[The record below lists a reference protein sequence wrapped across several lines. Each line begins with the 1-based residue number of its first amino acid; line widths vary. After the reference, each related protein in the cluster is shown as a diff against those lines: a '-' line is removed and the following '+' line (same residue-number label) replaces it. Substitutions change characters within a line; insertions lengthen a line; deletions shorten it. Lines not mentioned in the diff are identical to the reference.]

1 MKRLVVLVL
10 VPEGA
15 AIFLFLLLFLLP
27 QTLPPPVS
35 STPTLQTLP
44 ASVAAEVSR
53 LRHDPNPDRAFS
65 FFRPVASL
73 WTLTFAS
80 SVCVLSPLHLPLSL
94 FPPSSPCGRYHLT
107 GEGR

>member
-1 MKRLVVLVL
+1 MRQLVVLVPVL

-15 AIFLFLLLFLLP
+15 AISP
-27 QTLPPPVS
+27 VPPPLPPSPNPAS
-35 STPTLQTLP
+35 ACLLDSDPPDSP

-80 SVCVLSPLHLPLSL
+80 SVCVLSPLHLPLPVPALIALRQGTLL
-94 FPPSSPCGRYHLT
+94 FLS
-107 GEGR
+107 